1 MNYIPT
7 YVTNITR
14 EEEREHKGRKFWY
27 ITADTNRE
35 GQTRTQAHIILTK
48 YEYESIKKNG
58 YYLT

>member
-14 EEEREHKGRKFWY
+14 EEEREYKGTKLWY

-35 GQTRTQAHIILTK
+35 GQTRTQVHIILTQ
-48 YEYESIKKNG
+48 YEYESIKQHG

>member
-14 EEEREHKGRKFWY
+14 EEEREYKGTKFWY

-35 GQTRTQAHIILTK
+35 GQTRTQAHIILTP
-48 YEYESIKKNG
+48 YEYKYIKEHG

>member
-1 MNYIPT
+1 MSSVKT

-35 GQTRTQAHIILTK
+35 EQTRTQAHIILMP
-48 YEYESIKKNG
+48 YEYENIKQHG

>member
-14 EEEREHKGRKFWY
+14 EEEREYKGTKLLY
-27 ITADTNRE
+27 ITADTNKE
-35 GQTRTQAHIILTK
+35 GEYRTQVHIILTK
-48 YEYESIKKNG
+48 YEYKYIKEHG